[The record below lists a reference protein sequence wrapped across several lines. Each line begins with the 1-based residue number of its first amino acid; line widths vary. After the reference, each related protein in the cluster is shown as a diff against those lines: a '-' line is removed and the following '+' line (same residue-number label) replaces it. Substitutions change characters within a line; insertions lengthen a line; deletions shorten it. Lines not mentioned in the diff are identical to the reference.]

1 MPNYIKVVLA
11 ETKEFGHFVL
21 QREGIVTKRKSF
33 PVSDRKPKSFCWH
46 GTRGSNSRHL
56 VLETSALPTELVPY
70 CECKGTDY
78 FEYSKFL
85 RRKIQKK
92 FLL

>member
-21 QREGIVTKRKSF
+21 QREGMV
-33 PVSDRKPKSFCWH
+33 SFCWH